1 MKFSCFRYYRDAVG
15 ALVVYDIANY
25 PSYANVGKWLQEVRE
40 YADKSIV
47 IMLVGNKSDLRHLR
61 IVPTEDAMTFSGMYL
76 NAIDLSG
83 LNYYAYLI
91 NWSGA

>member
-1 MKFSCFRYYRDAVG
+1 MTFSCFRYYRDAVG

-25 PSYANVGKWLQEVRE
+25 SSYANVVKWLQEVRE

-61 IVPTEDAMTFSGMYL
+61 IVPTEDAMTFAGM
-76 NAIDLSG
+76 S
-83 LNYYAYLI
+83 
-91 NWSGA
+91 

>member
-1 MKFSCFRYYRDAVG
+1 MMTFSCFRYYRDAVG

-25 PSYANVGKWLQEVRE
+25 PSYANVVKWLQEVRE

-61 IVPTEDAMTFSGMYL
+61 IVPTEDAMTFAGM
-76 NAIDLSG
+76 S
-83 LNYYAYLI
+83 
-91 NWSGA
+91 